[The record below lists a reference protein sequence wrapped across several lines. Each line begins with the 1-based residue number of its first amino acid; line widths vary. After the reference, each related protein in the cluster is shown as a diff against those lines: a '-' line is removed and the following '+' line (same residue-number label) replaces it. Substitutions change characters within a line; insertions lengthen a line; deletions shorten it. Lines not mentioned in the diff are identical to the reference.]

1 MLKTVYPAKIDM
13 YNKRPRIDLGKQIN
27 WWKKKSVSEDRGGSF
42 DLKLYAS
49 LIDIKERIG

>member
-1 MLKTVYPAKIDM
+1 MLKTVYPTKIDM